1 MWQKTLKWTEHI
13 LRWVMTSLSTL
24 DKEKRI
30 MLGLIQSEAAQGDAE
45 AIRTLAFLRE
55 IKLIKDEPKVKKELE
70 LWEILEMCVA
80 GSRARRRRY

>member
-1 MWQKTLKWTEHI
+1 M
-13 LRWVMTSLSTL
+13 STL

-30 MLGLIQSEAAQGDAE
+30 MLGLIKSEAAQGDAE

>member
-1 MWQKTLKWTEHI
+1 
-13 LRWVMTSLSTL
+13 MTSLSTL

-30 MLGLIQSEAAQGDAE
+30 MLGLIKSEAAQDNAE
-45 AIRTLAFLRE
+45 AIRTLEFLKE
-55 IKLIKDEPKVKKELE
+55 IGLIKDDEPKVKKELE

>member
-1 MWQKTLKWTEHI
+1 
-13 LRWVMTSLSTL
+13 MTSLSTL

-80 GSRARRRRY
+80 GSIARRRR

>member
-1 MWQKTLKWTEHI
+1 
-13 LRWVMTSLSTL
+13 MTSLSTL

-30 MLGLIQSEAAQGDAE
+30 MLGLIKSEAAQGNAE
-45 AIRTLAFLRE
+45 AIRTLAFLKE
-55 IKLIKDEPKVKKELE
+55 IGLIKDDEPKVKKELE

>member
-1 MWQKTLKWTEHI
+1 
-13 LRWVMTSLSTL
+13 MTSLSTL

>member
-1 MWQKTLKWTEHI
+1 
-13 LRWVMTSLSTL
+13 MTSLSTL

-30 MLGLIQSEAAQGDAE
+30 MLGLIQSEAAQDNAE
-45 AIRTLAFLRE
+45 AIRTLEFLKE
-55 IKLIKDEPKVKKELE
+55 IGLIKDDEPKVKKELE

>member
-1 MWQKTLKWTEHI
+1 MKWTEHI

>member
-1 MWQKTLKWTEHI
+1 
-13 LRWVMTSLSTL
+13 
-24 DKEKRI
+24 

-45 AIRTLAFLRE
+45 AIRTLEFLKE
-55 IKLIKDEPKVKKELE
+55 IGLIKDEPKVKKELE